1 MPLAMPAMAPEK
13 ELTAAGDHEVLH
25 LAIRGN
31 CEDWV
36 VVREFELERVV
47 LVGFVIVGGPWS
59 WVSELVEDIFCMAAR
74 KATGGCA
81 ALTAA
86 YSRRS
91 HSMVCVVKRRPT
103 AGMTRY
109 VAGGGESWARR
120 WSCSDSGYCC
130 DGRSCRYAL
139 GVLLEQVLLRE
150 MY

>member
-13 ELTAAGDHEVLH
+13 ELTAAGERVVLH

-31 CEDWV
+31 CEVYEV
-36 VVREFELERVV
+36 VVREFAERVV
-47 LVGFVIVGGPWS
+47 VVVGIVGGPWS

-74 KATGGCA
+74 KATVGCA